1 MTMLTIEQSKQIVTV
16 ILKHREK
23 MEKVTC
29 KDCKHGAHYT
39 YNGEPM
45 GYKCSLTKDACFPE
59 CFHCPDGKPREV
71 RNEK

>member
-1 MTMLTIEQSKQIVTV
+1 
-16 ILKHREK
+16 

-45 GYKCSLTKDACFPE
+45 GYKCTLMKNGYFEETFS
-59 CFHCPDGKPREV
+59 CPDG
-71 RNEK
+71 EKFEEEKK